1 MSRNI
6 LLKNWS
12 QMPKIILIT
21 VLLFLSGLLV
31 VEAETVSD
39 ENTAAKK
46 LSEQL
51 VDNLEISPLN
61 LKVSK
66 LTMEGTQVSS
76 EFADN
81 LLSLIEYELKSNTDD
96 FFSSVGEL
104 SRGITRGLI
113 TVLPNED
120 EDPQAQDAFLEGTYR
135 TVAEQVVVQLR
146 LVGGDGKS
154 ISRAEISLPV
164 SGVKHE
170 LQPPNLKLAQETE
183 KVAAQ
188 TEAQQPK
195 DFSIELG
202 LNKADGATF
211 REGESLEIFF
221 RSAVDCYLLLLY
233 QDVNGNR
240 YILYPETEQQRK
252 TQLLANKQYFRGAEK
267 LPLEVS
273 CNPACGTEMVWAFA
287 SENPV
292 ETPGAKKDL
301 NGSGFYGYPA
311 SDSLANILRQ
321 QRGIKRSEKKAEARV
336 YLTTVPKEQ

>member
-1 MSRNI
+1 MSRKL

-51 VDNLEISPLN
+51 NENLTESPLN

-96 FFSSVGEL
+96 FPSVGEL
-104 SRGITRGLI
+104 SRGITTRGLI
-113 TVLPNED
+113 EVLPNED

-183 KVAAQ
+183 KVTAQ
-188 TEAQQPK
+188 TEAQRPK

-221 RSAVDCYLLLLY
+221 RSAEDCYLLLLY
-233 QDVNGNR
+233 QDVNANR
-240 YILYPETEQQRK
+240 YILYPETEKQRQ
-252 TQLLANKQYFRGAEK
+252 TLILAKNGFDVTEN

-273 CNPACGTEMVWAFA
+273 CNPACGAEMVWAFA
-287 SENPV
+287 SEKPV
-292 ETPGAKKDL
+292 DISGTIMNL
-301 NGSGFYGYPA
+301 NGSGLRGYPA

-336 YLTTVPKEQ
+336 YLTTVAKK

>member
-1 MSRNI
+1 
-6 LLKNWS
+6 
-12 QMPKIILIT
+12 MPKIILIT

-51 VDNLEISPLN
+51 NENLAKSPLN
-61 LKVSK
+61 LKVRK
-66 LTMEGTQVSS
+66 LTMQGSQVSS
-76 EFADN
+76 KFADN
-81 LLSLIEYELKSNTDD
+81 LLSLISHELKSNTDD
-96 FFSSVGEL
+96 FHSVGEMTRSL
-104 SRGITRGLI
+104 NSRGGIE
-113 TVLPNED
+113 VLPNPNESD
-120 EDPQAQDAFLEGTYR
+120 NATDAFLEGTYR
-135 TVAEQVVVQLR
+135 TVAKQVVVQLR

-183 KVAAQ
+183 KVTAQ

-211 REGESLEIFF
+211 REGETLKIFF
-221 RSAVDCYLLLLY
+221 SSAEDCYLLLLY
-233 QDVNGNR
+233 QDVNTNR
-240 YILYPETEQQRK
+240 YILYPETEKQRQ
-252 TQLLANKQYFRGAEK
+252 TLILAKYGFDVTEN

-273 CNPACGTEMVWAFA
+273 CNPACGAEMVWAFA
-287 SENPV
+287 SEKPV
-292 ETPGAKKDL
+292 DISGTIMNL
-301 NGSGFYGYPA
+301 NGSGLRGYPA

>member
-1 MSRNI
+1 MSRKL

-51 VDNLEISPLN
+51 VENLEISPLN
-61 LKVSK
+61 LKVRK
-66 LTMEGTQVSS
+66 MTLEGTQVSS
-76 EFADN
+76 EFAN
-81 LLSLIEYELKSNTDD
+81 EMLKLIRHELKSNTDD
-96 FFSSVGEL
+96 FPSVGEL

-113 TVLPNED
+113 TVLPNPD
-120 EDPQAQDAFLEGTYR
+120 DDPQAQDAFLEGSYR
-135 TVAEQVVVQLR
+135 KVGEQVVVQLR

-154 ISRAEISLPV
+154 ISRADISLPV

-170 LQPPNLKLAQETE
+170 LQPPNFLLAQKTE

-188 TEAQQPK
+188 NEAQQPK

-211 REGESLEIFF
+211 REGETLKIFF
-221 RSAVDCYLLLLY
+221 SSAEDCYLLLLY
-233 QDVNGNR
+233 QDVNTNR
-240 YILYPETEQQRK
+240 YILYPETEKQRQ
-252 TQLLANKQYFRGAEK
+252 TLILAKNGFDVTEN

-273 CNPACGTEMVWAFA
+273 CNPACGAEMVWAFA
-287 SENPV
+287 SEKPV
-292 ETPGAKKDL
+292 DISGTIMNL
-301 NGSGFYGYPA
+301 NGSGLRGYPA
-311 SDSLANILRQ
+311 SDSLENILRQ

-336 YLTTVPKEQ
+336 YLTTVAKK

>member
-1 MSRNI
+1 
-6 LLKNWS
+6 
-12 QMPKIILIT
+12 MPKIILIT
-21 VLLFLSGLLV
+21 VLLFLSGLSV
-31 VEAETVSD
+31 AEAETVSD

-51 VDNLEISPLN
+51 NENLTESPLN
-61 LKVSK
+61 LKVRK
-66 LTMEGTQVSS
+66 LTMQGSQVSS

-81 LLSLIEYELKSNTDD
+81 LLRLISHELKSNTDD
-96 FFSSVGEL
+96 FFPSVGEL
-104 SRGITRGLI
+104 SRGLTPQGRIE
-113 TVLPNED
+113 VLPNKD
-120 EDPQAQDAFLEGTYR
+120 EDSEATDAFLKGTYKE
-135 TVAEQVVVQLR
+135 VNKQVVVKLS

-170 LQPPNLKLAQETE
+170 LQPPNFLLAQKTE

-188 TEAQQPK
+188 NEAQQPK

-211 REGESLEIFF
+211 REGERLEIFF
-221 RSAVDCYLLLLY
+221 RSAEDCYLLLFY
-233 QDVNGNR
+233 QDVIGNR
-240 YILYPETEQQRK
+240 YILYPDTEQQRK
-252 TQLLANKQYFRGAEK
+252 TQLLAKQGKYVTDK
-267 LPLEVS
+267 LGLKIS
-273 CNPACGTEMVWAFA
+273 CDPACGAEMVWAFA

-292 ETPGAKKDL
+292 EMPGAKKDL

-311 SDSLANILRQ
+311 SFPLTKIIGQ

-336 YLTTVPKEQ
+336 YLTTVAKK

>member
-6 LLKNWS
+6 SQKSWS

-31 VEAETVSD
+31 TEAETVSD

-76 EFADN
+76 KFADN
-81 LLSLIEYELKSNTDD
+81 LLRLISHELKSNTDD
-96 FFSSVGEL
+96 FHSVGEL
-104 SRGITRGLI
+104 SRGITSRGLI
-113 TVLPNED
+113 KVLPNED
-120 EDPQAQDAFLEGTYR
+120 EDPKAQDAFLEGTYK
-135 TVAEQVVVQLR
+135 TVAKQVVVQLS

-170 LQPPNLKLAQETE
+170 RQPQNILLAQKTE

-188 TEAQQPK
+188 NEAQQPK

-211 REGESLEIFF
+211 REGEKLKIFF
-221 RSAVDCYLLLLY
+221 RSAEDCYLLLFY
-233 QDVNGNR
+233 QDVMGNR
-240 YILYPETEQQRK
+240 YILYPDTEQQRK
-252 TQLLANKQYFRGAEK
+252 TKLLANQGFDVTEN
-267 LPLEVS
+267 LPLEIS
-273 CNPACGTEMVWAFA
+273 CNPACGAEMILAFA
-287 SENPV
+287 SEKPA
-292 ETPGAKKDL
+292 EIPGAKEDL
-301 NGSGFYGYPA
+301 NGSGFDGYPA
-311 SDSLANILRQ
+311 SFSLTKIIGQ

-336 YLTTVPKEQ
+336 YLTTVAKK

>member
-1 MSRNI
+1 
-6 LLKNWS
+6 
-12 QMPKIILIT
+12 MPKIILIT

-31 VEAETVSD
+31 AEAETVSD

-51 VDNLEISPLN
+51 NENLTESPLN
-61 LKVSK
+61 LKVRK
-66 LTMEGTQVSS
+66 LTMQGSQVSS

-81 LLSLIEYELKSNTDD
+81 LLRLISHELKSNTDD
-96 FFSSVGEL
+96 FHSVGEL
-104 SRGITRGLI
+104 SRGITSRGLE
-113 TVLPNED
+113 VLPNED
-120 EDPQAQDAFLEGTYR
+120 EDPKAQDAFLEGTYYR
-135 TVAEQVVVQLR
+135 TVAEEVVVKLR

-164 SGVKHE
+164 SRIKNKLE
-170 LQPPNLKLAQETE
+170 PPNLLLAQKTE

-188 TEAQQPK
+188 NEAQQPK

-221 RSAVDCYLLLLY
+221 RSAEDCYLLLLY
-233 QDVNGNR
+233 QDVNANR
-240 YILYPETEQQRK
+240 YILYPETEKQRQ
-252 TQLLANKQYFRGAEK
+252 TLILAKNGFDVTEN

-273 CNPACGTEMVWAFA
+273 CNPACGAEMVWAFA
-287 SENPV
+287 SEKPV
-292 ETPGAKKDL
+292 DISGTIMNL
-301 NGSGFYGYPA
+301 NGSGLRGYPA

-321 QRGIKRSEKKAEARV
+321 QRGIKRSEKKAEAKV

>member
-1 MSRNI
+1 
-6 LLKNWS
+6 
-12 QMPKIILIT
+12 MPKIILIT
-21 VLLFLSGLLV
+21 VLLFLSGLSV
-31 VEAETVSD
+31 AEAETVSD

-51 VDNLEISPLN
+51 NENLTESPLN
-61 LKVSK
+61 LKVRK
-66 LTMEGTQVSS
+66 LTMQGSQVSS

-81 LLSLIEYELKSNTDD
+81 LLRLIKHELKSNTDD
-96 FFSSVGEL
+96 FPSVGEM
-104 SRGITRGLI
+104 TRGL
-113 TVLPNED
+113 TRGLLLVLPNKY
-120 EDPQAQDAFLEGTYR
+120 EDPQDNLTQDAFLEGTYL
-135 TVAEQVVVQLR
+135 TVAKQVVVQLR

-170 LQPPNLKLAQETE
+170 LQPPNFLLAQKTE

-188 TEAQQPK
+188 NEAQQPK

-221 RSAVDCYLLLLY
+221 RSAEDCYLLLLY
-233 QDVNGNR
+233 QDVNANR
-240 YILYPETEQQRK
+240 YILYPETEKQRQ
-252 TQLLANKQYFRGAEK
+252 TLILAKNGFDVTEN

-273 CNPACGTEMVWAFA
+273 CNPACGAEMVWAFA
-287 SENPV
+287 SEKPV
-292 ETPGAKKDL
+292 DISGTIMNL
-301 NGSGFYGYPA
+301 NGSGLRGYPA

-336 YLTTVPKEQ
+336 YLTTVAKK